1 MRYGHFTRVAAQLR
15 QKDMKNSWSRP
26 IWLLFNL
33 LSYARFQLS
42 FKVFPR
48 FLYHDS
54 GVRSVTV
61 SGMNAFFQ
69 ELGPKVKYDQKSR
82 NGNSG

>member
-1 MRYGHFTRVAAQLR
+1 
-15 QKDMKNSWSRP
+15 MKNSWSKP
-26 IWLLFNL
+26 IWLLFGQASTYL